1 MVREEDAQPLAQPH
15 TPPPPPDS
23 LEFCSGKGKRE
34 DKRNLKF
41 RERGRRRQRRERG
54 TEGVDSCW
62 VWWHKPVILST
73 HEAKA
78 GDYKFKAH
86 LATGSS
92 RPT

>member
-15 TPPPPPDS
+15 TPAPQTVLS
-23 LEFCSGKGKRE
+23 SARGRGREKTNEILNLERGEKETKE
-34 DKRNLKF
+34 
-41 RERGRRRQRRERG
+41 RERDRG
-54 TEGVDSCW
+54 GGFSW